1 MLLDCEP
8 RIQRQQLLDRPWE
21 PPSFGY
27 LFGIAIGRAAGGGAL
42 IGAGYLA
49 VLLLF
54 DASSPGEVLT
64 AVGGAAAFGVPVGGT
79 LGTLVG
85 MMLAGPAAGL
95 LRSIPPWQIRWAA
108 VAGLV
113 TIGAL
118 SAAPI
123 AILGLAMGGGRSDPA
138 LIGIV
143 AASGAYGAFSGHRM
157 VIAGSRKHQR
167 DPDA

>member
-8 RIQRQQLLDRPWE
+8 RIQRRQVLDRPWE

-49 VLLLF
+49 VLLLSA
-54 DASSPGEVLT
+54 ASSPSEALT
-64 AVGGAAAFGVPVGGT
+64 AVAGAAAFGVPVGGA
-79 LGTLVG
+79 LGMLVG

-95 LRSIPPWQIRWAA
+95 LRSIPPWRIRWAA

-118 SAAPI
+118 SMAPV
-123 AILGLAMGGGRSDPA
+123 AILSLAVGGGISDPQLTA
-138 LIGIV
+138 IV
-143 AASGAYGAFSGHRM
+143 AASGVYGAFSGHRM
-157 VIAGSRKHQR
+157 VIAGGRKHQCA
-167 DPDA
+167 PNA